1 MGELSVLE
9 NTDNVMEVI
18 KSGDREALLALIG
31 QGETQEKPK
40 TGLTRLNINYDTDD
54 DEGNNLKKGSWKVYH
69 DGEFVYADSVTFR
82 PMARYYEW
90 TVYDA
95 DEGKFSCRSTQE
107 PKIEHQFPDTSG
119 GNKCGRLS
127 KTEEQELGEDHPKTL
142 ASRLATCNQVFYA
155 TVSVDGKTG
164 DGRDVKIVD
173 LPVVAYFKRSG
184 FRPAKDAIDKLPK
197 GLAMSEQVFELTT
210 KRHKMGSV
218 TYFTPVF
225 TPAKTVKLS
234 EEDLEL
240 TAMFVQT
247 VAASNHRILE
257 QHKEA
262 LKNKASEEEIDLAAD
277 FK

>member
-9 NTDNVMEVI
+9 NTDNVLEVI
-18 KSGDREALLALIG
+18 KSGDREALMALIG
-31 QGETQEKPK
+31 QGETEEKPK

-54 DEGNNLKKGSWKVYH
+54 DEGNTLKKGTWKVYH

-82 PMARYYEW
+82 PMMRTYEW
-90 TVYDA
+90 SVYDA

-155 TVSVDGKTG
+155 TVSMSGKTG
-164 DGRDVKIVD
+164 DGRDVKVEN

-197 GLAMSEQVFELTT
+197 GVLMSEQVFELTT

-225 TPAKTVKLS
+225 TPVNTVKMA
-234 EEDLEL
+234 EEDFEL
-240 TAMFVQT
+240 TAMFV
-247 VAASNHRILE
+247 
-257 QHKEA
+257 
-262 LKNKASEEEIDLAAD
+262 
-277 FK
+277 

>member
-9 NTDNVMEVI
+9 NTDNVLEVI

-31 QGETQEKPK
+31 QGENEEKPK

-127 KTEEQELGEDHPKTL
+127 KSEEQELGEDHPKTL

-155 TVSVDGKTG
+155 TISMDGKTG

-184 FRPAKDAIDKLPK
+184 FRPAKDAIDKLPR

-234 EEDLEL
+234 DEDLEL

>member
-9 NTDNVMEVI
+9 NTDNIMDVV
-18 KSGDREALLALIG
+18 KSGDREALMALIG
-31 QGETQEKPK
+31 QGETEEKPK

-54 DEGNNLKKGSWKVYH
+54 DEGNTLKKGAWKVFH
-69 DGEFVYADSVTFR
+69 DGVYVYADNVTFR

-90 TVYDA
+90 SVYDA
-95 DEGKFSCRSTQE
+95 EEGKISCRSTQE
-107 PKIEHQFPDTSG
+107 PKLEHQFPDTSG

-127 KTEEQELGEDHPKTL
+127 KSEEQELGEDHPKTL

-155 TVSVDGKTG
+155 VISMEGKTATG
-164 DGRDVKIVD
+164 TDVKITD

-184 FRPAKDAIDKLPK
+184 FRPAREAIDRLPK
-197 GLAMSEQVFELTT
+197 GTLMSEQLFDLTT
-210 KRHKMGSV
+210 QRHKMGSV

-225 TPAKTVKLS
+225 TPSKTLKMK
-234 EEDLEL
+234 EEDFE
-240 TAMFVQT
+240 TTGMFVQT

-262 LKNKASEEEIDLAAD
+262 LKGKASEQEIDLAAD
-277 FK
+277 FN

>member
-9 NTDNVMEVI
+9 NTDNILDVI
-18 KSGDREALLALIG
+18 KSGDREAMMALIG
-31 QGETQEKPK
+31 QGETEEKPK

-54 DEGNNLKKGSWKVYH
+54 DEGNTLKKGSWKVYH
-69 DGEFVYADSVTFR
+69 DGEFVYADKVTFR

-90 TVYDA
+90 SVYDA
-95 DEGKFSCRSTQE
+95 EEGKFSCRSTQE

-127 KTEEQELGEDHPKTL
+127 KTEEQELGDDHPLTL

-155 TVSVDGKTG
+155 SVSMDGKTA
-164 DGRDVKIVD
+164 DGRSVKIKD
-173 LPVVAYFKRSG
+173 LPVVTYFKRSG

-197 GLAMSEQVFELTT
+197 GTLMSEQIFELSTQ
-210 KRHKMGSV
+210 RHKMGSV

-225 TPAKTVKLS
+225 TPEKTVKM
-234 EEDLEL
+234 EEADFEL

-262 LKNKASEEEIDLAAD
+262 LKAKASEQEVDLAAD
-277 FK
+277 FN

>member
-9 NTDNVMEVI
+9 NTDNILDVI
-18 KSGDREALLALIG
+18 KSGDREAMMALIG
-31 QGETQEKPK
+31 QGETEEKPK

-54 DEGNNLKKGSWKVYH
+54 DEGNTLKKGSWKVYH
-69 DGEFVYADSVTFR
+69 DGEFVYADKVTFR

-90 TVYDA
+90 SVYDA
-95 DEGKFSCRSTQE
+95 EEGKFSCRSTQE

-127 KTEEQELGEDHPKTL
+127 KTEEQELGDDHPLTL

-155 TVSVDGKTG
+155 SVSMDGKTA
-164 DGRDVKIVD
+164 DGRSVKIKD
-173 LPVVAYFKRSG
+173 LPVVTYFKRSG

-197 GLAMSEQVFELTT
+197 GTMMSEQIFELSTQ
-210 KRHKMGSV
+210 RHKMGSV

-225 TPAKTVKLS
+225 TPEKTVKM
-234 EEDLEL
+234 EEADFEL

-262 LKNKASEEEIDLAAD
+262 LKAKASEQEVDLAAD
-277 FK
+277 FN

>member
-9 NTDNVMEVI
+9 NTDGIMDVV
-18 KSGDREALLALIG
+18 KSGDREALMALIG
-31 QGETQEKPK
+31 QGETEEKPR

-54 DEGNNLKKGSWKVYH
+54 DEGNTLKKGTWKVYH

-90 TVYDA
+90 SVYDA

-127 KTEEQELGEDHPKTL
+127 KSEEQELGEDHPKTL

-155 TVSVDGKTG
+155 VINMSGKTS
-164 DGRDVKIVD
+164 DGRDVKINN
-173 LPVVAYFKRSG
+173 LPCVAYFKRSG
-184 FRPAKDAIDKLPK
+184 FRPAKEAIDKLPK
-197 GLAMSEQVFELTT
+197 GTLMSEQIFELTT

-225 TPAKTVKLS
+225 TPSKDVKMS
-234 EEDLEL
+234 EDDFE
-240 TAMFVQT
+240 TTGIFVQT

-262 LKNKASEEEIDLAAD
+262 LKAKASEQEVDLAAD
-277 FK
+277 FN